1 MKKIL
6 FLLLTIVSILFSSC
20 KTDEETKELSAQEK
34 AQMCLVLSG
43 IEFEDCESFISAK
56 QSWNEPLN
64 YSFSYTYSPGF
75 MGVPCMGLVNVVVEN
90 GVVTKKELSMFKG
103 SSSEYKDKIPVFTSI
118 SEIYE
123 YCQASY
129 EEAQGKKYTHFVTF
143 KCEFED
149 SDYGKYPLE
158 FIVCSTNWLIGVSI
172 PSGSI
177 AGPIPSEPSF
187 SIRITDFK
195 IN

>member
-1 MKKIL
+1 MKKVL
-6 FLLLTIVSILFSSC
+6 FLLLALLGVLFSSC
-20 KTDEETKELSAQEK
+20 NTDEETKELSAQEK

-43 IEFEDCESFISAK
+43 I
-56 QSWNEPLN
+56 
-64 YSFSYTYSPGF
+64 
-75 MGVPCMGLVNVVVEN
+75 
-90 GVVTKKELSMFKG
+90 
-103 SSSEYKDKIPVFTSI
+103 
-118 SEIYE
+118 
-123 YCQASY
+123 
-129 EEAQGKKYTHFVTF
+129 
-143 KCEFED
+143 EFED